1 MVRMGSPVR
10 FRRGAPPQT
19 SSSGRVQ
26 HPACPMLGEP
36 RTAICQRFARNQG
49 LSSLKERGR
58 SIPTRKILWVLCAV
72 PSVQAG
78 SPQPADGVNGG
89 APAAQPGHTT
99 LGRQGLTQDRRGAG
113 RLPGSMASFG
123 WGVEAGGSSIASNRW
138 PWAARARV
146 PVIGS
151 PRQGGMELCGR
162 SRAGA
167 SKRATTPPGGVMTD
181 TSTRRLRPSR
191 SHRLSWRQ
199 AADLAV
205 AQAMKTRVSS
215 LGAAATRPT
224 AGGPPVGDAVEPG
237 GLLAGCGEPLG
248 GLDRGPADQPGPCL
262 VMGPRRT
269 VVSDSR

>member
-1 MVRMGSPVR
+1 M
-10 FRRGAPPQT
+10 
-19 SSSGRVQ
+19 
-26 HPACPMLGEP
+26 
-36 RTAICQRFARNQG
+36 
-49 LSSLKERGR
+49 
-58 SIPTRKILWVLCAV
+58 
-72 PSVQAG
+72 
-78 SPQPADGVNGG
+78 
-89 APAAQPGHTT
+89 AAEE
-99 LGRQGLTQDRRGAG
+99 G
-113 RLPGSMASFG
+113 RLPVDGLLQ
-123 WGVEAGGSSIASNRW
+123 AGGGVV
-138 PWAARARV
+138 AAPSPATAGRGQPEARV

-181 TSTRRLRPSR
+181 TSTHRLRPSR

-215 LGAAATRPT
+215 LGAAGTRPT
-224 AGGPPVGDAVEPG
+224 AGGPPGGDAVEPG